1 MDLWAKAHG
10 TFDVHAQLRA
20 RASRNRN
27 NPSFLKGLLIG
38 PDGLA
43 MAASS
48 TRKNGQL
55 FRYYVTA
62 TSQKQGDKNSPLP
75 PLSARTLELMVLE
88 EIRKRLTSR
97 ELLFKVWQQASE
109 QDGNLNENTIRAAL
123 GDLAYVWDELFAP
136 EKRRLPE
143 LLIKRIELAAE
154 QVTVYFK
161 PDGMNAVAIELQP

>member
-1 MDLWAKAHG
+1 
-10 TFDVHAQLRA
+10 
-20 RASRNRN
+20 
-27 NPSFLKGLLIG
+27 
-38 PDGLA
+38 
-43 MAASS
+43 MATSS

-55 FRYYVTA
+55 FHYYVTG
-62 TSQKQGDKNSPLP
+62 TSQKQGAKNSPLP

-88 EIRKRLTSR
+88 EIRKRLANP

-123 GDLAYVWDELFAP
+123 GDLASVWDELFAP
-136 EKRRLPE
+136 EKRRLTE

-154 QVTVYFK
+154 QVTVYFR